1 MKEYLPFLASV
12 LSGLLVFLLG
22 HWINKKGRQKSDAAT
37 VEIREIDD
45 RAKLTEELWAEVR
58 SSRVEKVQLYNELLE
73 ERRKN
78 LKLEMINERLTAR
91 IREAEEKLRENKLA
105 DQKESR
111 S

>member
-1 MKEYLPFLASV
+1 
-12 LSGLLVFLLG
+12 
-22 HWINKKGRQKSDAAT
+22 
-37 VEIREIDD
+37 
-45 RAKLTEELWAEVR
+45 
-58 SSRVEKVQLYNELLE
+58 VEKTQLYNELLE